1 MKVYFLAGLVLMSLL
16 ALGHADGDDKK
27 QSHSVT
33 WGARVFRD
41 THLERVVIS
50 EKSRFLRVVTRDYK
64 FKQQV
69 CVFPLS
75 YSDRIYF
82 YAYLNFYFYAQSNLK
97 RKITQIVITDQIKEG
112 KGGYAH
118 LRGGGPGASFAEI
131 HFKSQRNR
139 GFSFIVDIYGI

>member
-16 ALGHADGDDKK
+16 ALGHAEGDDKK

-64 FKQQV
+64 FKQ
-69 CVFPLS
+69 
-75 YSDRIYF
+75 
-82 YAYLNFYFYAQSNLK
+82 QSNLK

>member
-1 MKVYFLAGLVLMSLL
+1 MKVYCLALLVLMSLAAVGL
-16 ALGHADGDDKK
+16 ADDGK

-41 THLERVVIS
+41 THLERIVIS
-50 EKSRFLRVVTRDYK
+50 EKSRFLRVVTREYK
-64 FKQQV
+64 FKQQ
-69 CVFPLS
+69 S
-75 YSDRIYF
+75 
-82 YAYLNFYFYAQSNLK
+82 LK
-97 RKITQIVITDQIKEG
+97 RKITQIVITDQIKDG

-139 GFSFIVDIYGI
+139 GFSFIVDIYGV

>member
-1 MKVYFLAGLVLMSLL
+1 MKVYFLAWLVLMSLL
-16 ALGHADGDDKK
+16 ALGHAEGDDKK

-64 FKQQV
+64 FKQQ
-69 CVFPLS
+69 
-75 YSDRIYF
+75 
-82 YAYLNFYFYAQSNLK
+82 SNLK

-118 LRGGGPGASFAEI
+118 LRGGGPSASFAEI